1 MITHNPWSLWCS
13 KWQVSLYSTYEQ
25 TSWWMACSK
34 CCVLTIARIFPA
46 LFEAQYGVTISTL
59 DSHASTLEIISRLI
73 SVYIIWVLIYTLR
86 Y

>member
-1 MITHNPWSLWCS
+1 MALVIEYTVVQVCLVLEVCDYSS
-13 KWQVSLYSTYEQ
+13 WQYKYCTYEQ

-59 DSHASTLEIISRLI
+59 DSQASTL
-73 SVYIIWVLIYTLR
+73 
-86 Y
+86 